1 VPSDSPS
8 TRALAFRCSLLALGW
23 IGLTVA
29 LFGIGEFVVHSHTV
43 TDLDRRVTDW
53 VVGHRTPALDTAMRL
68 LTWIGSWVT
77 VAVTGGVVLVLVL
90 TKHLARAVLLAFAVA
105 WAGEYAT
112 VNIVKHAVGRPR
124 PPRELWLVTAH
135 GGSFPSGH
143 AANATL
149 VCAAATT
156 VAYLL
161 SRRHAVR
168 TTTSA
173 LAGVA
178 IVVVGYSRVEL
189 GVHWTTDV
197 LGGTLVAVV
206 WLAAVAG
213 LFADRSSWGRA
224 SGNRE
229 PTNPSPDGPPS
240 GPAGPRS

>member
-29 LFGIGEFVVHSHTV
+29 LFGIGEFVVHSSAV
-43 TDLDRRVTDW
+43 TDVDRRVTDW
-53 VVGHRTPALDTAMRL
+53 VVGHRTPALDTTMRL

-77 VAVTGGVVLVLVL
+77 VAVTGGVVLVLVF
-90 TKHLARAVLLAFAVA
+90 TKHLARALLLAFAVA

-135 GGSFPSGH
+135 GASFPSGH

-149 VCAAATT
+149 VCAAVTI
-156 VAYLL
+156 VVYLL
-161 SRRHAVR
+161 SRRRAVR
-168 TTTSA
+168 TTTSV

-189 GVHWTTDV
+189 GVHWMTDV
-197 LGGTLVAVV
+197 LGGTLVAMA
-206 WLAAVAG
+206 WLTAVAR
-213 LFADRSSWGRA
+213 LFADRPAGRRDPR
-224 SGNRE
+224 SRE
-229 PTNPSPDGPPS
+229 RTKPTPDGPPS
-240 GPAGPRS
+240 RAVGPRS